1 MRYLPLAKIDKGMF
15 LANTIFSN
23 DGKILLKKRT
33 KLSPSYIKRIEN
45 LRYTHLYIYNNE
57 DEKWDCSGLISDKI
71 RAEAMAVLWDSLI
84 SAVKRQPINANKV
97 IITIEGILRDVLQR
111 PDALFNLI
119 DTKTIENYIYNHSI
133 NVCILSI
140 LMGKKLEL
148 EREQLKE
155 LAIGAFLHDLGTAYI
170 GSSTKKINE
179 LSTQD
184 TVQIR
189 QHTKYGFEI
198 LKYISNFSFHTANIA
213 YQHHERE
220 DGSGYPMGLI
230 GKDLHLYSKIVAV
243 ADSYDAMISD
253 RAYREAFWSG
263 EALAE
268 LEQDSPLKYDPKVV
282 DALIQSVAVYPV
294 GSVVLLSNGEQAV
307 VVEVTSSKTILQHL
321 QTTDDFPEVYKDSE
335 LQIEKR
341 LA

>member
-1 MRYLPLAKIDKGMF
+1 MRYLPIAKIDEEMF

-23 DGKILLKKRT
+23 DGKILLNKRT
-33 KLSPSYIKRIEN
+33 KLSPSYIKRLEN
-45 LRYTHLYIYNNE
+45 LRYTHLYIYNSE

-97 IITIEGILRDVLQR
+97 IFTIEGILRDVLQR

-189 QHTKYGFEI
+189 QHTKHGFEI
-198 LKYISNFSFHTANIA
+198 LKNISNFSFHTANIA

-253 RAYREAFWSG
+253 RAYRKALWSG